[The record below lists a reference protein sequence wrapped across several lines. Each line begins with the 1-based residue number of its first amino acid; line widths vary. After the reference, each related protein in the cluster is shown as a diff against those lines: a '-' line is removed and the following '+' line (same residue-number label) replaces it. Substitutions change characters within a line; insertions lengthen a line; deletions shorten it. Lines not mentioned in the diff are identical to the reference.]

1 MNTLFLSAQE
11 YWLSA
16 QQLVL
21 SSSRLEHWYLIGL
34 LFIVLVIT
42 SEQLVYPR
50 RKLRNRS
57 DRVAW
62 GRR

>member
-1 MNTLFLSAQE
+1 MNTLFLSVRDF
-11 YWLSA
+11 WISA
-16 QQLVL
+16 QQALL
-21 SSSRLEHWYLIGL
+21 SRSDLEHWYLIGL
-34 LFIVLVIT
+34 LVILLVVT
-42 SEQLVYPR
+42 SEQLISPR